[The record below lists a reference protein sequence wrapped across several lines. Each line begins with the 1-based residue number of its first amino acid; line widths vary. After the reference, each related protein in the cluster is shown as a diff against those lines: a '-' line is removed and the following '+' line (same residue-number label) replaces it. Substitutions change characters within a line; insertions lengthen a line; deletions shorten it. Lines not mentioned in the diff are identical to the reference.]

1 MSVRPKRVGL
11 SDDIVD
17 VADDIA
23 ITACRRNTDTDNLMK
38 IYIHKD
44 TGNQNLIPP

>member
-1 MSVRPKRVGL
+1 MSIRPKRVRL

-23 ITACRRNTDTDNLMK
+23 RTACRRNADTDDLVK

-44 TGNQNLIPP
+44 IGKQDLIPP